1 LLVLAMVIRPDTS
14 EEFAFF
20 SGQGQRLDVIEAWGH
35 KDLDLLA
42 YERMHY
48 MGYVLQTGGLVPFFS
63 VRESIGLSR
72 RGLGLPV
79 QDAVEVL
86 AKRLGVGQHLEKLP
100 GQLSVGERQR
110 MAIAR
115 AMAHEPWVIIAD
127 RIA

>member
-1 LLVLAMVIRPDTS
+1 
-14 EEFAFF
+14 
-20 SGQGQRLDVIEAWGH
+20 
-35 KDLDLLA
+35 
-42 YERMHY
+42 
-48 MGYVLQTGGLVPFFS
+48 MGYVLQTGGLVPFLS